1 MRKSGFS
8 LLEIV
13 LGCVL
18 FSTILVYMAGIWG
31 IHARTIGQSRSRM
44 IATFIAGQEVENCI
58 TVGYSGVESLEQLQ
72 WQYQTIT
79 TTIRGVPESIQYAYK
94 IETRPCDAPDLDPLL
109 KGQLKAVRVRVVF
122 PESSN
127 QLGNLKEIHYD
138 TLIGESL

>member
-8 LLEIV
+8 LLEII
-13 LGCVL
+13 LGCML
-18 FSTILVYMAGIWG
+18 FSTVLVYLASVWG
-31 IHARTIGQSRSRM
+31 LHARTIGATRSRM

-58 TVGYSGVESLEQLQ
+58 TVGYSGVEALAALG

-79 TTIRGVPESIQYAYK
+79 TTIRGKPESIQYGYK
-94 IETRPCDAPDLDPLL
+94 IETRQTTDPEL

-122 PESSN
+122 PENSKN
-127 QLGNLKEIHYD
+127 LGNLTEIDYD